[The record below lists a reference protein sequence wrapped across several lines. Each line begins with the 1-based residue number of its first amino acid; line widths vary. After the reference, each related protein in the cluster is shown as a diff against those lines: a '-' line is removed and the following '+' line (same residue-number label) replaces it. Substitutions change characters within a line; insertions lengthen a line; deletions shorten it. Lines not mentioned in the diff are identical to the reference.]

1 MMKDDNGTLSKM
13 DLIQT
18 ISKCLKDNSECMFS
32 SLRVPRGSHE
42 HLDGEGLLE
51 SQQEELEVK
60 IMPKLYAPVSLLL
73 GNMSNA
79 ESELLIVSL

>member
-1 MMKDDNGTLSKM
+1 MKDDNGTLSKM

-18 ISKCLKDNSECMFS
+18 ISKCLKENSECMFS

>member
-13 DLIQT
+13 NLIQT
-18 ISKCLKDNSECMFS
+18 ISKCLKENSECMLS
-32 SLRVPRGSHE
+32 SLRLPRGSHE
-42 HLDGEGLLE
+42 HLDDEGLLE
-51 SQQEELEVK
+51 NQQEELEVK
-60 IMPKLYAPVSLLL
+60 TMPKLYVPVSLLP